1 MSTYSGGLMIIGIL
15 VLVLLIGA
23 AKSRAEWIINF
34 ILRGVL
40 GMVMVYFVNYF
51 LSGRVPG
58 IEIGYNLVTFIIT
71 GILGFPGVL
80 MLYGI
85 NFYMIL

>member
-40 GMVMVYFVNYF
+40 GMVMVYFANYF

-58 IEIGYNLVTFIIT
+58 IEIGYNLVTFITT